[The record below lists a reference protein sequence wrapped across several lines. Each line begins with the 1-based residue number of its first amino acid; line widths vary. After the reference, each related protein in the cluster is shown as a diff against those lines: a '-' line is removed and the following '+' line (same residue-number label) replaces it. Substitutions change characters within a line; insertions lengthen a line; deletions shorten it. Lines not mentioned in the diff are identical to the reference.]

1 MYVRHGHKAR
11 MSAPAYTEQ
20 QLIPDLSEWVLVS
33 QRERSGISQRAA
45 AARTQTVWRW
55 LVVLSVKLQA

>member
-20 QLIPDLSEWVLVS
+20 QLIPDPS
-33 QRERSGISQRAA
+33 R
-45 AARTQTVWRW
+45 WR
-55 LVVLSVKLQA
+55 